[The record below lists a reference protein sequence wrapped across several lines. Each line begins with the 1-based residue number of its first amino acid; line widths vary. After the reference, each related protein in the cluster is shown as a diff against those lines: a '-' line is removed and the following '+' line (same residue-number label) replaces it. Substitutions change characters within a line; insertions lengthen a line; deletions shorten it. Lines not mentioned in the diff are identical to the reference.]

1 MERVLRGQ
9 GQQTAKRAWKA
20 RERLHRKSTQ
30 YAFII
35 LHSVGKR
42 LLEKMKCKE
51 SKFNYLEKELF
62 ITTLENEIHKAVT
75 NNKRGIQRE
84 GGGQIGN
91 KKYVST
97 TYPVGKME
105 AIPQNK
111 QKPKKN

>member
-1 MERVLRGQ
+1 M
-9 GQQTAKRAWKA
+9 
-20 RERLHRKSTQ
+20 
-30 YAFII
+30 
-35 LHSVGKR
+35 GKR

-51 SKFNYLEKELF
+51 SKFNYLERELF

-97 TYPVGKME
+97 DYPVGKME
-105 AIPQNK
+105 AIPQNE
-111 QKPKKN
+111 QKLKKN